1 MDEDDIY
8 FRELCMLTGAVNKDI
23 NYLYYLL
30 VKDGV
35 LFDDNTEESEV
46 IQDECT
52 VDTFDSWF
60 ENL

>member
-1 MDEDDIY
+1 
-8 FRELCMLTGAVNKDI
+8 MLTGAVNKDI

-35 LFDDNTEESEV
+35 LFDGNTEESEV